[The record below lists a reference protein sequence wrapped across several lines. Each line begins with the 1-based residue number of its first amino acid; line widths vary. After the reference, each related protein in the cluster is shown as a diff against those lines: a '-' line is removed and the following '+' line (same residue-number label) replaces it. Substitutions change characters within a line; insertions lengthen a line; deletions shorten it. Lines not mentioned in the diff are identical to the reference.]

1 MSTTV
6 DPLPPGPRWPHA
18 AIRFAMKQDPLR
30 LFEYGQRHHGDTVLY
45 DSGSARYVVLAN
57 APGVEHILLR
67 NHRAYWKSAEHPVIS
82 RILGEG
88 VIMTNGERWR
98 QQRRALA
105 PAFQPR
111 QLEALVQG
119 MERTTTAFVDT
130 WLRCGRTDID
140 VYDELSILTRRV
152 VGGALFGTYGD
163 ETGGELGRALDEMVV
178 RANLRADR
186 PWSLSLRYP
195 TPRNRRFHRCIEHI
209 DAFVYRL
216 IRERRAG
223 RGGSDVLAML
233 MRAHEESGVPPMDD
247 EELRD
252 QILNLFFAGFETSA
266 SAMTWTFL
274 LLSKHPEAARRI
286 AEEAA
291 TVLAGKPMR
300 YEHLAKLEYLGWV
313 LNEAMRLYPPIWTNE
328 RVAQEDDVIDG
339 YRIPKG
345 TMVAVST
352 WLLHR
357 NPRLWDAPERFDP
370 LRFSP
375 ARSVGRH
382 KHAFVPFGLGPRTCV
397 GHHFATMQSKV
408 MVATIVQRMAIEVA
422 VTDPKPVTAVTLRPA
437 GKVPGRLRVR

>member
-1 MSTTV
+1 MAALV

-18 AIRFAMKQDPLR
+18 AIRFAMKHDPLR
-30 LFEYGQRHHGDTVLY
+30 LFEHGHRHYGDTVLY
-45 DSGSARYVVLAN
+45 DGGRSRYVVLASP
-57 APGVEHILLR
+57 AGVEHILLR
-67 NHRAYWKSAEHPVIS
+67 NHRAYFKSAEHPVIS
-82 RILGEG
+82 RMLGEG
-88 VIMTNGERWR
+88 VIMTNGDRWR
-98 QQRRALA
+98 QQRRAMA

-130 WLRCGRTDID
+130 WLRCGRTDVD

-152 VGGALFGTYGD
+152 VGRALFGTHGD

-186 PWSLSLRYP
+186 PWNLSLRWP
-195 TPRNRRFHRCIEHI
+195 TLRNRRFHRSIEHI
-209 DAFVYRL
+209 DRFVHRL

-223 RGGSDVLAML
+223 RGGADVLAML
-233 MRAHEESGVPPMDD
+233 MHAHEESGLPPMSD

-274 LLSKHPEAARRI
+274 LLSRHPEAASRI

-291 TVLAGKPMR
+291 AVLGTGPMR
-300 YEHLAKLEYLGWV
+300 YEHLARLEYLGWV
-313 LNEAMRLYPPIWTNE
+313 LSEAMRLYPPIWTNE
-328 RVAQEDDVIDG
+328 RVAQEDDAIDG
-339 YRIPKG
+339 YRIPRG

-357 NPRLWDAPERFDP
+357 NPTLWTRPERFDP

-375 ARSVGRH
+375 ERSAGRP

-397 GHHFATMQSKV
+397 GNHFATMQSKV
-408 MVATIVQRMAIEVA
+408 MVATIVRRMIIDVA
-422 VTDPKPVTAVTLRPA
+422 VTDPKPVAAVTLRPEGGVA
-437 GKVPGRLRVR
+437 GRLRVR

>member
-1 MSTTV
+1 
-6 DPLPPGPRWPHA
+6 
-18 AIRFAMKQDPLR
+18 MKQDPLR
-30 LFEYGQRHHGDTVLY
+30 LFEYGQRRYGDTVLY
-45 DSGSARYVVLAN
+45 DSGTARYVVLASP
-57 APGVEHILLR
+57 AAVEHVLLR
-67 NHRAYWKSAEHPVIS
+67 NHRAYFKSAEHPILD

-88 VIMTNGERWR
+88 VIMTNGDRWR

-111 QLEALVQG
+111 QLEALVPG
-119 MERTTTAFVDT
+119 MERTTQAFVDT
-130 WLRCGRTDID
+130 WRRCNRTDID

-152 VGGALFGTYGD
+152 VGGALLGTLGD

-178 RANLRADR
+178 RANLRAER
-186 PWSLSLRYP
+186 PWDLPLRYP
-195 TPRNRRFHRCIEHI
+195 TPRNRRFHRYVDFI
-209 DAFVYRL
+209 DAFVDRR

-233 MRAHEESGVPPMDD
+233 MRAHEESGAPAMDD
-247 EELRD
+247 RELRD

-274 LLSKHPEAARRI
+274 LLSKHPDAARRI
-286 AEEAA
+286 AEETTA
-291 TVLAGKPMR
+291 VLGGGPMR

-313 LNEAMRLYPPIWTNE
+313 LSEAMRLFPPIWTNE

-397 GHHFATMQSKV
+397 GNHFATMQAKV
-408 MVATIVQRMAIEVA
+408 MVATIVRSMAIDVA
-422 VTDPKPVTAVTLRPA
+422 VADPKPATTVTLRPA

>member
-1 MSTTV
+1 MPGPV
-6 DPLPPGPRWPHA
+6 DRLPPGPRWPHA

-30 LFEYGQRHHGDTVLY
+30 LFEYGQRHYGDTVLY
-45 DSGSARYVVLAN
+45 DSGTARYVVLAD
-57 APGVEHILLR
+57 AGAVEHILLR
-67 NHRAYWKSAEHPVIS
+67 NHRAYFKSAEHPVIS

-98 QQRRALA
+98 QQRKALA

-119 MERTTTAFVDT
+119 MERTTKAFVDT
-130 WLRCGRTDID
+130 WRRCNRTDID
-140 VYDELSILTRRV
+140 VYDELSRLTRRV
-152 VGGALFGTYGD
+152 VGGALLGTHGD

-178 RANLRADR
+178 RANLRAER
-186 PWSLSLRYP
+186 PWNLPLRYP
-195 TPRNRRFHRCIEHI
+195 TPRNRRFHRYIEFI

-223 RGGSDVLAML
+223 RGGPDVLAML
-233 MRAHEESGVPPMDD
+233 VGAHEESGTPPMTD

-274 LLSKHPEAARRI
+274 LLSQHPDAARRI
-286 AEEAA
+286 ADEAA
-291 TVLAGKPMR
+291 AVLGGGPMR

-313 LNEAMRLYPPIWTNE
+313 LAESMRLYPPIWTNE
-328 RVAQEDDVIDG
+328 RVAQEDDVIGG

-357 NPRLWDAPERFDP
+357 NPRLWEAPARFDP

-397 GHHFATMQSKV
+397 GNHFATMQAKV
-408 MVATIVQRMAIEVA
+408 MVATIVRHMAIDVA
-422 VTDPKPVTAVTLRPA
+422 VTSPKPATTVTLRPA